1 MKVVRCIF
9 GFTDHHF
16 LAFSQLF
23 SVADGFVVRA
33 KVRRTTDNIIDL
45 EVGTVLP
52 V

>member
-1 MKVVRCIF
+1 MKVRRCVF

-45 EVGTVLP
+45 EVGTVQP